1 MRQVSGSDL
10 SIEGLRAA
18 MPGGGLF
25 ADKDW
30 LMAPEPF
37 GLSKKQGKELS
48 RLGHRLRL
56 FQEASDL
63 IYRRSVDGKVEP

>member
-1 MRQVSGSDL
+1 M
-10 SIEGLRAA
+10 
-18 MPGGGLF
+18 F

-37 GLSKKQGKELS
+37 VLSKKQGKELS